1 LDQLDHEDPQVPPD
15 PQDLKVSKEC
25 EVNLVILDQLVPQV
39 DPDQEECL
47 ECPEKMVT
55 MEMMELQDPQ
65 VLLAPRVTVVYLVCL
80 VSLV

>member
-1 LDQLDHEDPQVPPD
+1 
-15 PQDLKVSKEC
+15 
-25 EVNLVILDQLVPQV
+25 V